1 MDEICAAA
9 MWQESNVTTNAQRI
23 IARHLSDF
31 FGNRLIVPESC
42 ITKLGQN
49 HVPPESKSII
59 LNDEKIHFWTKPLDQ
74 LLTRSLLS
82 KYEDITNKET
92 LKSKLSKIDM
102 VIGGDH
108 GQDKFRNVC
117 KYIMRN
123 KDGKNMT
130 SYVIKNGHIDHKKD
144 TYEIFQ
150 HTLATP
156 LNNDLKYLRRKDY
169 CLYFKW
175 KEDGKLEVSYEE
187 KDNDSL
193 SNYVSHVSIP
203 LRILISGDLAFF
215 ATVVGKKNMS
225 GKWCHWCNLSVAE
238 WEDCD
243 HEKGDMWSIQ
253 LMKDNLKEQQINLDM
268 TQNEKKGCVLPML
281 FDSIPIENYIFSL
294 LHVEIGV
301 GNKIL
306 ESFYNW
312 ITKYIEPLSKEEIEM
327 INNLIDLQIE
337 LIENKELLKQ
347 INHLNIT
354 KIADLTTEQKYI

>member
-156 LNNDLKYLRRKDY
+156 LNNDLEYLRRKDY

-215 ATVVGKKNMS
+215 ATVVGKKYVWKM
-225 GKWCHWCNLSVAE
+225 V
-238 WEDCD
+238 
-243 HEKGDMWSIQ
+243 
-253 LMKDNLKEQQINLDM
+253 
-268 TQNEKKGCVLPML
+268 
-281 FDSIPIENYIFSL
+281 SL
-294 LHVEIGV
+294 VQVI
-301 GNKIL
+301 
-306 ESFYNW
+306 S
-312 ITKYIEPLSKEEIEM
+312 S
-327 INNLIDLQIE
+327 
-337 LIENKELLKQ
+337 
-347 INHLNIT
+347 
-354 KIADLTTEQKYI
+354 